1 MQVRQCR
8 ICGKLFQSMGNYVC
22 LECEEKLD
30 QEFRLVRDYLY
41 DHREADITEISR
53 ETGVSERSILQF
65 LKEERLTL
73 SVPSENIRC
82 EHCGKPVMG
91 GKICEDCRNRLS
103 RILEGV
109 IEANAA
115 RLAEKKAS
123 AEVMSY
129 QGRKHFDNN
138 RR

>member
-8 ICGKLFQSMGNYVC
+8 ICGKLFQSVGNYTC
-22 LECEEKLD
+22 LECQDRLD

-41 DHREADITEISR
+41 EHSEADITEISR

-73 SVPSENIRC
+73 NVPCEDIRC
-82 EHCGKPVMG
+82 EHCGRPVRA
-91 GKICEDCRNRLS
+91 GKICTDCRDRLS
-103 RILEGV
+103 RLFESV
-109 IEANAA
+109 TEASAA
-115 RLAEKKAS
+115 KLADKKA
-123 AEVMSY
+123 ANVMGY

-138 RR
+138 KR

>member
-8 ICGKLFQSMGNYVC
+8 MCGKLFQSMGSYVC
-22 LECEEKLD
+22 LECEERLD

-41 DHREADITEISR
+41 DHREADIMEISK

-82 EHCGKPVMG
+82 EHCGKPVMA
-91 GKICEDCRNRLS
+91 GKICADCRDRLS
-103 RILEGV
+103 RLLENMA
-109 IEANAA
+109 EAAA
-115 RLAEKKAS
+115 AKQAEKKAS

>member
-8 ICGKLFQSMGNYVC
+8 ICGRLFQSMGNYTC
-22 LECEEKLD
+22 LDCEERLD

-41 DHREADITEISR
+41 QHPGADISEISR

-73 SVPSENIRC
+73 SVPSESIRC
-82 EHCGKPVMG
+82 EHCGKAIPG
-91 GKICEDCRNRLS
+91 GKICTDCKERLS
-103 RILEGV
+103 KLLDTIA
-109 IEANAA
+109 EANAA
-115 RLAEKKAS
+115 KVAEKKAS
-123 AEVMSY
+123 SSMEY